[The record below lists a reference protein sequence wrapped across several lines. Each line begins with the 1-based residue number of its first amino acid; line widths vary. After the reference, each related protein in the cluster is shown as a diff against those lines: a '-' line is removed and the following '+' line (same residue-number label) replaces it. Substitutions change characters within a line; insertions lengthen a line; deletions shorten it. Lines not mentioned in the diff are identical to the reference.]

1 MFEAG
6 YGGEERGTHEPHL
19 LRRRSYYVKAT
30 KLPGL
35 AAATLLIGGGLA
47 LALARRKL
55 PTRPEPAPQLSE
67 VEEVT
72 IVAALPDDGPH
83 ERPHADFTVA

>member
-1 MFEAG
+1 M
-6 YGGEERGTHEPHL
+6 
-19 LRRRSYYVKAT
+19 KAT
-30 KLPGL
+30 KRPGL

-47 LALARRKL
+47 LALVRRKH
-55 PTRPEPAPQLSE
+55 PTQPEPTPQLRE

-72 IVAALPDDGPH
+72 IIAALPDDGPH